1 MVYQDDNIYNL
12 KKKKKKKTAAKG
24 MLNIMLIASIYNNMG
39 NAEKTVK
46 HIPKLKFGR
55 IWYLLLFKSFTDL
68 Q

>member
-1 MVYQDDNIYNL
+1 
-12 KKKKKKKTAAKG
+12 

-55 IWYLLLFKSFTDL
+55 I
-68 Q
+68 